1 MAWRA
6 PATPPEGHTNTRI
19 QHANYVA
26 ERCTPRYYRIL
37 TTPVHTSPV
46 RINPKGPC
54 RPLLASEQH
63 MVSSRGKPPP
73 RGQAPLTAIL
83 LSCGYSLGCIG
94 FRDPRRHLGQR
105 LAAEACSTASLC
117 SSCPLVGVDCRG
129 S

>member
-1 MAWRA
+1 MAWRV
-6 PATPPEGHTNTRI
+6 PATQIPTPRVTLTNTRI
-19 QHANYVA
+19 QHADYIA

-73 RGQAPLTAIL
+73 RSGTADHDLARMRVFPCVHITDSGIL
-83 LSCGYSLGCIG
+83 VVILGSGSQEPAALRLCALLVHSL
-94 FRDPRRHLGQR
+94 
-105 LAAEACSTASLC
+105 
-117 SSCPLVGVDCRG
+117 V
-129 S
+129 